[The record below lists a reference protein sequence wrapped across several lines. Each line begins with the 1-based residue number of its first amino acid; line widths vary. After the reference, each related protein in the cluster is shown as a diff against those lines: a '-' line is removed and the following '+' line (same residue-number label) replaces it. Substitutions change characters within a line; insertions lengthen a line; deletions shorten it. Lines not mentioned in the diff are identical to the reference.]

1 MQGQNFDKNNPAI
14 ILCDQRLENIF
25 GMKDLHVSQVQNA
38 LAKSLIS
45 INKIDIE
52 SSIQPTKIKKSNNR
66 YRLSDHLRELCIASG
81 IMNPNKQFF
90 TYQETANYFS
100 AYIIANKDCI
110 LDSRNISVSNFK
122 KRTSIKD

>member
-1 MQGQNFDKNNPAI
+1 
-14 ILCDQRLENIF
+14 
-25 GMKDLHVSQVQNA
+25 MKDLHLSQVQSD
-38 LAKSLIS
+38 LAKYLIS

-66 YRLSDHLRELCIASG
+66 YRLSDHHHLRELCIASG

-90 TYQETANYFS
+90 THQETGNYFS